1 MSSAVTFDR
10 SRQLFEAACN
20 EIAGGVNSN
29 VRLGNNPVPLFFA
42 RAHGS
47 HLTDVDGN
55 DYVDYAL
62 GMGPVI
68 LGHAAEPVTSAVE
81 ASLSDGQLYAGQ
93 HVGEIELARLV
104 KQAYPSA

>member
-1 MSSAVTFDR
+1 MNSVVTFDR
-10 SRQLFEAACN
+10 SRHLFAAACN

-42 RAHGS
+42 RALGA

-62 GMGPVI
+62 GMGPVGTKWESEPGFTFHVDSR
-68 LGHAAEPVTSAVE
+68 LGAFLAAKRTEAGSAE
-81 ASLSDGQLYAGQ
+81 DDDQ
-93 HVGEIELARLV
+93 
-104 KQAYPSA
+104 